1 MELKKFNDMQNYL
14 VENIGNS
21 KGAFRAFVKQDKEA
35 ERLEL
40 NEGGSTKP
48 FYDKSTGHIYPR
60 TNRFGTFY
68 SNVPVGGS
76 RRNLIDA
83 RGIGKEIIEK
93 YKDGATTVD
102 LAKEYNVDRETIRRY
117 LENKKIKRRVSPPQ
131 KNQYD
136 FDYGVVDRIRE
147 DAKTKSRKQILKKY
161 KDKISDT
168 KLDRLVK
175 AGEVKFGVV
184 EEAGRPRVPP
194 GQIPEGTV
202 KRTNRIRN
210 SQGFAISGTQAKNFH
225 HIFPIGGLA
234 DFSPQDVMIL
244 DKNINESL
252 GGFNLRLNDI
262 ADEIGSMD
270 LSSPDALKRLN
281 DLNAESKS
289 LVSRA
294 KAKLPANMK
303 NAIGYIEYSPVF
315 DSNGT
320 IIELSQIRRGVDKNP
335 SALANFGNKKFKNFS
350 DVEKKEFKNKVL
362 ELAKKAENK
371 KMMLAAK
378 IPGLTALGE
387 TIKSIPGD
395 FAKARYIRGALK
407 VFGIAMTPVM
417 AYDAAKKFE
426 EGKPVL
432 EALEYGL
439 IGTDLI
445 GSTKRVLSLDPEE
458 REARS
463 VVKQDEMDTQIAEDF
478 SGLDS
483 DFAQPRIQTELKLE
497 DAKEIFEKG
506 KERVKSKEAKKNLE
520 RATKRSNFKQMIMD
534 KLFPDP
540 TQQIELAGGGIAKQA
555 GVEEGPAPDAGPT
568 PDGLPIDYNN
578 VKKIKE

>member
-76 RRNLIDA
+76 RRNLIDTK
-83 RGIGKEIIEK
+83 GIGKEIIDE
-93 YKDGATTVD
+93 YKKGATTKE
-102 LAKEYNVDRETIRRY
+102 LAKKYNVDRETIRRY
-117 LENKKIKRRVSPPQ
+117 LSDNKIERRVSLPQ
-131 KNQYD
+131 KNQYN
-136 FDYGVVDRIRE
+136 FDYDVIDDVAE
-147 DAKTKSRKQILKKY
+147 DAKTMSRKQVLKKY
-161 KDKISDT
+161 KDKISKS
-168 KLDRLVK
+168 KLDKL
-175 AGEVKFGVV
+175 GLKFGVV
-184 EEAGRPRVPP
+184 EKAGRARVPVGERSP
-194 GQIPEGTV
+194 VNV
-202 KRTNRIRN
+202 KRANRIRN
-210 SQGFAISGTQAKNFH
+210 AQGFPISGTKAKNFH

-234 DFSPQDVMIL
+234 ELSPQDVMIL
-244 DKNINESL
+244 DADFNERL

-262 ADEIGSMD
+262 ADEIASMD
-270 LSSPDALKRLN
+270 LSDPDALKRLN

-362 ELAKKAENK
+362 ELAKKAEDK

-432 EALEYGL
+432 EALEYGF

-463 VVKQDEMDTQIAEDF
+463 VVKQAEMDEQIAKDF

-483 DFAQPRIQTELKLE
+483 DFAQPRIDTELKLE

-540 TQQIELAGGGIAKQA
+540 TQQIELAGGGIAKQG
-555 GVEEGPAPDAGPT
+555 GVEEGPAPEAGPT